1 MSSLP
6 LERRGLRAHLK
17 HAIMSQLPTESD
29 QFARD
34 RAEMV
39 QVQLRERG
47 IRDERVLEAMVQI
60 PRHEFVLPEHRSQAY
75 EDHPLPIGE
84 GQTISQPFII
94 AVSLQAL
101 ALQGTES
108 VLEVGTG
115 SGYQTALLAQLARD
129 VYSIERHS
137 SLARSAE
144 AILVRL
150 GLNNVRVVVGD
161 GSHGLLEY
169 APFDAI
175 VVGAAAPGL
184 PRSLFDQLSESGRM
198 VIPVGP
204 PQAQELQLV
213 RRRGGMPIIEVLE
226 GCRFVP
232 LVGAEGY

>member
-1 MSSLP
+1 MSL
-6 LERRGLRAHLK
+6 
-17 HAIMSQLPTESD
+17 LPTESG
-29 QFARD
+29 QFARE

-47 IRDERVLEAMVQI
+47 IRDERVLDAMLRI
-60 PRHEFVLPEHRSQAY
+60 PRHEFVLPEYRSQAY
-75 EDHPLPIGE
+75 EDRPLPIGE
-84 GQTISQPFII
+84 AQTISQPFII

-115 SGYQTALLAQLARD
+115 SGYQTALLAQIARD

-144 AILVRL
+144 AILARL

-161 GSHGLLEY
+161 GSHGLLEHS
-169 APFDAI
+169 PFDAI
-175 VVGAAAPGL
+175 VVGAAAPSL
-184 PRSLFDQLSESGRM
+184 PRSLFHQLSENGRM
-198 VIPVGP
+198 VIPIGP
-204 PQAQELQLV
+204 PQAQQLQLV
-213 RRRGGMPIIEVLE
+213 RKRDGKPIIEVLE